1 MPMAGFL
8 TIYKPKLNPPL
19 SGGHPDTNV
28 GMKYLICSD
37 ISGPKNKED
46 QIMNIIKYQTPK
58 FNSLM
63 PNFFDIF
70 DGILGNDIAEFSGSD
85 YLTKAPSVNIIE
97 TENSYDLELAV
108 PGFNKENISINV
120 ENDVLT
126 IKGEDK
132 TEEEDNKKHYIRHEF
147 SFNSFTRSFN
157 LNDQVRGDKI
167 GADYKDGI
175 LTITIPK
182 KEEAKKGLARE
193 IKIS

>member
-1 MPMAGFL
+1 M
-8 TIYKPKLNPPL
+8 TIVKYK
-19 SGGHPDTNV
+19 
-28 GMKYLICSD
+28 
-37 ISGPKNKED
+37 
-46 QIMNIIKYQTPK
+46 TPK

-63 PNFFDIF
+63 PNFFNIF
-70 DGILGNDIAEFSGSD
+70 DGLMENDISDFFGSD
-85 YLTKAPSVNIIE
+85 HLTKAPSVNIIE
-97 TENSYDLELAV
+97 TENSFDLELAV

-126 IKGEDK
+126 IKGETKTDK
-132 TEEEDNKKHYIRHEF
+132 EESNKSYARREF
-147 SFNSFTRSFN
+147 SYSSFTRSFN

-182 KEEAKKGLARE
+182 KEEVKNDSARE

>member
-1 MPMAGFL
+1 
-8 TIYKPKLNPPL
+8 
-19 SGGHPDTNV
+19 
-28 GMKYLICSD
+28 
-37 ISGPKNKED
+37 
-46 QIMNIIKYQTPK
+46 MNIIKYQTPK

-85 YLTKAPSVNIIE
+85 CLAKSPSVNIIE

-126 IKGEDK
+126 IKGETK
-132 TEEEDNKKHYIRHEF
+132 TEKEENKKRYTRREF
-147 SFNSFTRSFN
+147 SYSSFTRSFN

>member
-1 MPMAGFL
+1 
-8 TIYKPKLNPPL
+8 
-19 SGGHPDTNV
+19 
-28 GMKYLICSD
+28 MK
-37 ISGPKNKED
+37 
-46 QIMNIIKYQTPK
+46 IIKYQTQK

-70 DGILGNDIAEFSGSD
+70 DGILGNNIADFTGSD
-85 YLTKAPSVNIIE
+85 YLAKSPSVNIIE
-97 TENSYDLELAV
+97 TDNSYDLELSV

-126 IKGEDK
+126 IKGETK
-132 TEEEDNKKHYIRHEF
+132 TEKEENKKSYTRHEF
-147 SFNSFTRSFN
+147 SYSSFTRSFN

-182 KEEAKKGLARE
+182 KEEAKKSLARE

>member
-1 MPMAGFL
+1 
-8 TIYKPKLNPPL
+8 
-19 SGGHPDTNV
+19 
-28 GMKYLICSD
+28 
-37 ISGPKNKED
+37 
-46 QIMNIIKYQTPK
+46 MNIIKYQSPK

-70 DGILGNDIAEFSGSD
+70 DGILGNNIADFTGSD
-85 YLTKAPSVNIIE
+85 YLAKSPSVNIIE
-97 TENSYDLELAV
+97 TDNSYDLELSV

-126 IKGEDK
+126 IKGETK
-132 TEEEDNKKHYIRHEF
+132 TEKEENKKSYTRHEF
-147 SFNSFTRSFN
+147 SYSSFTRSFN